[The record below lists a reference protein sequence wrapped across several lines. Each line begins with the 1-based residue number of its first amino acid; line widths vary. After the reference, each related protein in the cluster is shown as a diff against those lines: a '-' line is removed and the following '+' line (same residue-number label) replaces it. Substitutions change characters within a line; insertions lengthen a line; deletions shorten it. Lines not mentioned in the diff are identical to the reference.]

1 MGLAGRAGW
10 GGGPSE
16 RPPCPPHTS
25 LCPWHPTAPRGHSG
39 ASLRHGGGKKEHLRF
54 SIGRDMEPPQSNSW
68 HHCPPLHH
76 PPPPCKHL
84 IQDVKHL
91 VPVGLEMLLCIILR
105 LVRGKWGSGA
115 LWVWAPH
122 IPAPQEGGTGQPG
135 GARRAVQ
142 CRYRILPEGGG
153 LELI

>member
-1 MGLAGRAGW
+1 MGLAGRAGR
-10 GGGPSE
+10 GVAPA
-16 RPPCPPHTS
+16 RDPPA
-25 LCPWHPTAPRGHSG
+25 HPTHPCAPGIPLPHG
-39 ASLRHGGGKKEHLRF
+39 ATVGPASDMGVAKKEHLRF
-54 SIGRDMEPPQSNSW
+54 SIGRDMEPPKVT
-68 HHCPPLHH
+68 LGITAH
-76 PPPPCKHL
+76 PSTAHRKHL

-91 VPVGLEMLLCIILR
+91 VSVGLETLFCVILG
-105 LVRGKWGSGA
+105 LVRGKGGSRA